1 MFRVFSRYL
10 TRSILTT
17 RIFRPSSHTVKQN
30 ITTQKI
36 STVRKDTKM
45 KLKTLFSVVSPDT
58 LLITGTVAW
67 CVFPKQN
74 DLTGDCIFRG
84 IGGFFLSSFLVDM
97 GLTSLGLVCIPVY
110 IVGRMWRTS
119 QNRVKKK
126 LDRKTKTSIKS

>member
-17 RIFRPSSHTVKQN
+17 RTFRPSSHIVKQN

-36 STVRKDTKM
+36 SNVHKDAKM
-45 KLKTLFSVVSPDT
+45 KLKTLFSVVSPGT

-67 CVFPKQN
+67 CVFPKKH
-74 DLTGDCIFRG
+74 DLAGDCIVKG
-84 IGGFFLSSFLVDM
+84 IGGFLLSSFLVDK

-110 IVGRMWRTS
+110 IVGRTWRTS

-126 LDRKTKTSIKS
+126 LNRKIETLD